1 MDLDAVVIVGT
12 EMMYLVF
19 LTETEIV
26 IEEET
31 LGLTGSMTEIVVA
44 VAVAIAV
51 GIGFSNIYC

>member
-1 MDLDAVVIVGT
+1 LDLDAVVVVGA

-31 LGLTGSMTEIVVA
+31 LGLTGSMTEIVAVA
-44 VAVAIAV
+44 VAVAV
-51 GIGFSNIYC
+51 GIGFSNIFC